1 MTAIEWLAN
10 RLPKIDFEDDPYYR
24 GLFNI
29 AIELEKRQ
37 IENAFCD
44 GVDDEY
50 EHHINNK
57 IRKNSEQYYNET
69 FKKIN
74 HEQ

>member
-10 RLPKIDFEDDPYYR
+10 RLIKIDFEDDPYYR

-29 AIELEKRQ
+29 AMELEKRQ
-37 IENAFCD
+37 IIDA
-44 GVDDEY
+44 Y
-50 EHHINNK
+50 HINPLESKWEN
-57 IRKNSEQYYNET
+57 IGEQYYNET

-74 HEQ
+74 YEQ

>member
-10 RLPKIDFEDDPYYR
+10 RLPKIDFEDDLYYR

-37 IENAFCD
+37 IENAFCN

-50 EHHINNK
+50 EHHINDK

>member
-10 RLPKIDFEDDPYYR
+10 RLIKIDFEDDPYYR

-37 IENAFCD
+37 IIDAANLDKRHYDNA
-44 GVDDEY
+44 
-50 EHHINNK
+50 
-57 IRKNSEQYYNET
+57 EQYYTET
-69 FKKIN
+69 YGK
-74 HEQ
+74 